1 MGAFLRPEFLILVV
15 IALLIFGPK
24 KLPEMGSSIGKT
36 IREFQKSMREVKEP
50 EQPSAA
56 VPPAATASAPAAQIA
71 APTAMAAAETPASPV
86 TPAAASAPASAPA
99 APADIT
105 PTADPLPPVGTTVE

>member
-1 MGAFLRPEFLILVV
+1 MGGFFRPEFLIIIVV
-15 IALLIFGPK
+15 ALLIFGPR

-50 EQPSAA
+50 EQPTAA
-56 VPPAATASAPAAQIA
+56 VPPAQITSPAASIAAEAPAA
-71 APTAMAAAETPASPV
+71 TVAAEM
-86 TPAAASAPASAPA
+86 PAAIPTPA
-99 APADIT
+99 APAATPTPALPTATT

>member
-1 MGAFLRPEFLILVV
+1 MSGFLRPEFLILVV

-36 IREFQKSMREVKEP
+36 IREFQRSMREVKEP
-50 EQPSAA
+50 EQPNAA
-56 VPPAATASAPAAQIA
+56 VPPAVATTTPTAQITAPAASTAGETPAATAATASAAMPA
-71 APTAMAAAETPASPV
+71 TPAS
-86 TPAAASAPASAPA
+86 T
-99 APADIT
+99 T